1 MKQKSSKKRSAGDLV
16 EEEEDLGSVETSL
29 SGTKSPGSTSSSKTP
44 KTPKSKLKKSE
55 RGFYVHDM
63 LATFRTDPIPI
74 FFKERHVHKET
85 YNKYVG
91 KLIFKNLG

>member
-1 MKQKSSKKRSAGDLV
+1 MFSLMKKKK
-16 EEEEDLGSVETSL
+16 EEEEKGLPA
-29 SGTKSPGSTSSSKTP
+29 KPQ
-44 KTPKSKLKKSE
+44 LKKSE
-55 RGFYVHDM
+55 KSFYVHDM

-74 FFKERHVHKET
+74 YFKERHVHKET